1 MKAELAQ
8 GFPSAAPRVVR
19 RVTPPAMPRAKRVEP
34 APSAPPAPAPGRK
47 RVARRPVPVAP
58 KPMVGEM
65 ERGAVYSVRRS
76 DRSGTD
82 VAVYTGDKTGSGRLR
97 FEAVDRLMTEKRHFA
112 LSRGRVIAKL
122 APSLAAYLRGLK

>member
-8 GFPSAAPRVVR
+8 GFPSEAPRVVR

-47 RVARRPVPVAP
+47 RVARRLAP